1 MGVEEGDLDRT
12 RTDRRVDSQG
22 EKTWAVTGGCVNE
35 ADGEE
40 DNWHLEEEE
49 EEDAEEEKMTDS
61 DTISPRL
68 TW

>member
-1 MGVEEGDLDRT
+1 M
-12 RTDRRVDSQG
+12 
-22 EKTWAVTGGCVNE
+22 NE

-68 TW
+68 T

>member
-1 MGVEEGDLDRT
+1 M
-12 RTDRRVDSQG
+12 
-22 EKTWAVTGGCVNE
+22 NE

-40 DNWHLEEEE
+40 DNWHLEEEEE

-68 TW
+68 T